1 MPSTECV
8 DSVTPDLADLSACS
22 SDDEPFFVVGIG
34 ASAGGLEALEQF
46 FEHVPEESRLS
57 FVVVQHLSPDF
68 KSMMDELLARRTRIP
83 IIRVEDGIE
92 LRPNAIYLMPPRTE
106 MIQSTGRLYLT
117 DKDLSQGFALPI
129 DRYLRSLA
137 QDFGSRSIGVILSG
151 TGSDGSRGI
160 RDIHDACGL
169 VVAQSEESS
178 RFDGMPRSARETG
191 LVDLVLP
198 PAEMP
203 DAILKLVRMR
213 RSPETG
219 GEAELVV
226 PEVGLQAIF
235 RMLRK
240 EYCRRVLLARPL
252 PISNCLF
259 SC

>member
-1 MPSTECV
+1 MHDTELGNAIENEQTTAV
-8 DSVTPDLADLSACS
+8 VS
-22 SDDEPFFVVGIG
+22 SSEDEAFFVVGIG

-46 FEHVPEESRLS
+46 FEHVPEKSRLC

-83 IIRVEDGIE
+83 IVRVEDGIE
-92 LRPNAIYLMPPRTE
+92 LRPNAIYLMPPRKE

-169 VVAQSEESS
+169 VLAQSEESS

-198 PAEMP
+198 PSEMP
-203 DAILKLVRMR
+203 VR
-213 RSPETG
+213 
-219 GEAELVV
+219 
-226 PEVGLQAIF
+226 
-235 RMLRK
+235 
-240 EYCRRVLLARPL
+240 
-252 PISNCLF
+252 
-259 SC
+259 